1 MVAVPGS
8 NKVKTLTINL
18 EEDCTITAEFSILDS
33 DKLTRPMLGHWRIS
47 ESDRKHALAN
57 GYSDH
62 DTAIICRA
70 FRSGWNEGALYE
82 RRKALGAHEGGNK
95 G

>member
-8 NKVKTLTINL
+8 NKVQTLTINL

-33 DKLTRPMLGHWRIS
+33 NKLTRPMLGHWRIC
-47 ESDRKHALAN
+47 ESDKARADAHGYDTHDIALI
-57 GYSDH
+57 SL
-62 DTAIICRA
+62 A
-70 FRSGWNEGALYE
+70 FRSGWNEGAMYE
-82 RRKALGAHEGGNK
+82 RQKALGAQEGGNK